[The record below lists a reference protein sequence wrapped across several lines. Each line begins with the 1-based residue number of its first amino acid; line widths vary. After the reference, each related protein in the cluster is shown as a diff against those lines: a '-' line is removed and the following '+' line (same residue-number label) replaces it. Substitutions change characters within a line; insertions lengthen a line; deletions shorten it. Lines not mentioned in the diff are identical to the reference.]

1 MAAWTQWLSSQLDL
15 PHISSPPA
23 GVETVRQQV
32 LSILDDCEGVEC
44 DRLRWRLHTAECAQ
58 DLWMLRGPIFQVVA
72 SQHCQSLATDRL
84 NELAPAFQE
93 ILPRTMV
100 ARVRNSWA

>member
-1 MAAWTQWLSSQLDL
+1 MAAWTKWLSSQLDS
-15 PHISSPPA
+15 PHISEPEA
-23 GVETVRQQV
+23 GVEDVRQQV

-72 SQHCQSLATDRL
+72 HQHCQSQAADRI
-84 NELAPAFQE
+84 NGLAPAFRE
-93 ILPRTMV
+93 LLPRAIV
-100 ARVRNSWA
+100 ARV

>member
-1 MAAWTQWLSSQLDL
+1 MATWTKWLSSQLDL
-15 PHISSPPA
+15 PHISEPQA
-23 GVETVRQQV
+23 GVETVREMIAV
-32 LSILDDCEGVEC
+32 ADCEGVEC

-72 SQHCQSLATDRL
+72 SQHCQSLATDRI

-100 ARVRNSWA
+100 ARV